1 MIDLLKMKETIINM
15 TTINWQELVED
26 YKEDFLED
34 LFTLLKIDSTRDDD
48 AATEEFPVG
57 PGPVEALDAFLEI
70 GKRDGFE
77 TEIFDN
83 WAGHIEFGQGDELL
97 GVLGHVDVVPA
108 GTGWDTDPFE
118 PIIKDGKLY
127 ARGSSDDK
135 GPTVAAYYAMK
146 MIRDLDL
153 PVSKRVRVIIG
164 TDEESGWGCMDH
176 YLKVAETPDFGFSP
190 DAYFP
195 IINGEKGNVS
205 VDLKF
210 KGENGTAEKLL
221 SFNSGLRVNMVPQ
234 EAEAKVEVTDAK
246 AFVEAFEQYVA
257 DQELTGETAA
267 DGNEVTVSLT
277 GKAAHGATP
286 EQGKNA
292 GTYLATFLNDFDF
305 GKDAASFLNV
315 AATYLHDSHEGEK
328 LNISHH
334 DELMG
339 HLSSNFGIFNFT
351 ANEGG
356 RISANMRYP
365 QGTDAETI
373 LSKIQDTLQDEAV
386 EAAFDG
392 EGKVPHYVSKDDPL
406 VQTLLDVYHR
416 QTGLEAHEMV
426 IGGGTYGRLLERG
439 VAFGAMFPDSVDT
452 MHQANE
458 YMEVEDLMRAM
469 AIYAESIYELIK

>member
-1 MIDLLKMKETIINM
+1 M

-26 YKEDFLED
+26 YKEDFLAD

-48 AATEEFPVG
+48 AATEEYPVG
-57 PGPVEALDAFLEI
+57 PGPVKALDAFLEI
-70 GKRDGFE
+70 GKRDGFK
-77 TEIFDN
+77 TESFDN
-83 WAGHIEFGQGDELL
+83 WAGHIEFGQGEELL

-118 PIIKDGKLY
+118 PVIKDGKLY
-127 ARGSSDDK
+127 ARGASDDK
-135 GPTVAAYYAMK
+135 GPTVVAYYAMK

-176 YLKVAETPDFGFSP
+176 YLKVAEVPDFGFSP

-205 VDLKF
+205 VDLTFGGK
-210 KGENGTAEKLL
+210 NGSADQLL
-221 SFNSGLRVNMVPQ
+221 SFDSGIRANMVPQ
-234 EAEAKVEVTDAK
+234 EAEAKVKAMDAEAMRRAFQGYLTDNDLIGEVNIQGD
-246 AFVEAFEQYVA
+246 V
-257 DQELTGETAA
+257 
-267 DGNEVTVSLT
+267 VSFTLT

-292 GTYLATFLNDFDF
+292 GTYLATFLNDFAF
-305 GKDAASFLNV
+305 EEDAGSFLKV
-315 AATYLHDSHEGEK
+315 AAAYLHESHEGEK

-339 HLSSNFGIFNFT
+339 HLSSNFGILNFKD
-351 ANEGG
+351 AEGG
-356 RISANMRYP
+356 KISANMRYP

-373 LSKIQDTLQDEAV
+373 LSKIKETLKDEKV
-386 EAAFDG
+386 SCAFDG
-392 EGKVPHYVSKDDPL
+392 LGKEPHYVSKDDPL
-406 VQTLLDVYHR
+406 VQTLLDVYQR
-416 QTGLEAHEMV
+416 QTGLEAHEMI

-458 YMEVEDLMRAM
+458 FMEVEDLMRAM
-469 AIYAESIYELIK
+469 SIYAEAIYELIK